1 MCGIVGVLSM
11 GTNKDDLKT
20 EIMRFLFTELLQV
33 TEERG
38 KDATGMSAL
47 FSDGM
52 SYLQKGPVTATEFIG
67 NLGDDEASYNM
78 FMKNCTEYTK
88 DNDILL
94 KLFIGHCRKSSV
106 GGAFDNVNNHPIKVN
121 EIIGVHNGT
130 LENHNKIFKNL
141 GCKRDG
147 VVDSEAIMRLLDYH
161 TGYCTEPFTIEGLE
175 ETARRLEGA
184 YSVIAYNA
192 NNPYQLCMMRKERPF
207 ELALLKDLGILLISS
222 DKAFFLKAL
231 YQYNKMAYLFRNIY
245 KPIKVT
251 EVESYTFP
259 LDNVG
264 IVDLTKEI
272 TLDTTIEDLII
283 KKDVFKTTKLWKM
296 PAKKTVYYGTGYNN
310 RADTGK
316 KNDTKSTASA
326 TNTTSTTTGA
336 AASSAEVFKG
346 KVFSKKLNAYVDE
359 TSLEAAK
366 EEGAKVIEVSSGK
379 VQNVDKD
386 TLIDFVEVKHQQIQA
401 TIKPVP
407 IVFKE
412 VKTVDST
419 FAEALKAS
427 TEQENY
433 RARYSS
439 GKEVI
444 EAFDIKSIDTLDAIP
459 AFALIN
465 KAKETIYKEAFVDGA
480 MWFKLN
486 HASQETVVQDNP
498 TKAVRIAKQ
507 VVEIFGA
514 VIEQLAAGKTED
526 FAAKIFAELQ
536 KRKNTEL
543 TLDNIRQVFSR
554 GNTMSCKALVA
565 LEDVI

>member
-1 MCGIVGVLSM
+1 MCGIIGVLSM
-11 GTNKDDLKT
+11 GSKKDDLKT

-88 DNDILL
+88 DNDTFL

-121 EIIGVHNGT
+121 EIVGVHNGT
-130 LENHNKIFKNL
+130 LENHNKIFTNL

-207 ELALLKDLGILLISS
+207 ELALLKELGILLISS

-231 YQYNKMAYLFRNIY
+231 YQYNKMAYLFRDTY

-251 EVESYTFP
+251 DVEAYTLP

-264 IVDLTKEI
+264 IIDLTKEI
-272 TLDTTIEDLII
+272 TLDTTIDDLIT
-283 KKDVFKTTKLWKM
+283 KKDVFKATKIWKM
-296 PAKKTVYYGTGYNN
+296 PAKKHVYYNAGYNN

-316 KNDTKSTASA
+316 KNDTKSTTNA
-326 TNTTSTTTGA
+326 TTTTTTTTGA
-336 AASSAEVFKG
+336 AAKSADVFKG

-359 TSLEAAK
+359 TSVEAAK
-366 EEGAKVIEVSSGK
+366 TEGAKVIEVASGK
-379 VQNVDKD
+379 VQNIGKEN
-386 TLIDFVEVKHQQIQA
+386 LIDFTEVKQQELKANIQ
-401 TIKPVP
+401 P
-407 IVFKE
+407 IPIIFNE
-412 VKTVDST
+412 VKTVDSS

-433 RARYSS
+433 RTRYSS
-439 GKEVI
+439 GKEVT
-444 EAFDIKSIDTLDAIP
+444 EAFDIKNIDTLDSIP

-465 KAKETIYKEAFVDGA
+465 KAKEVIYKEAFVDGA
-480 MWFKLN
+480 MWFKEN
-486 HASQETVVQDNP
+486 HTKEETVTQEDS

-507 VVEIFGA
+507 VVEIFGT
-514 VIEQLAAGKTED
+514 VIEQLSNGKTED
-526 FAAKIFAELQ
+526 FAAKIFTELQ

-554 GNTMSCKALVA
+554 GNRMSCKALVA

>member
-11 GTNKDDLKT
+11 GTKKDDLKT

-67 NLGDDEASYNM
+67 NLGDDETSYNM
-78 FMKNCTEYTK
+78 FMKNCTEYIK

-94 KLFIGHCRKSSV
+94 RLFIGHCRKSSV

-130 LENHNKIFKNL
+130 LENHNKIFTNL

-161 TGYCTEPFTIEGLE
+161 TGHCTEPFTIEGLE

-231 YQYNKMAYLFRNIY
+231 YQYNKMAYLFRDTY

-272 TLDTTIEDLII
+272 TLDTTIEELII
-283 KKDVFKTTKLWKM
+283 KKDIFKTTKLWKM
-296 PAKKTVYYGTGYNN
+296 PAKKTVYYGGYNN
-310 RADTGK
+310 RVDTGK
-316 KNDTKSTASA
+316 KNDTKSTTNA

-336 AASSAEVFKG
+336 AANSAEVFKG

-366 EEGAKVIEVSSGK
+366 TEGAKVIEVASGK
-379 VQNVDKD
+379 VQNVGKD
-386 TLIDFVEVKHQQIQA
+386 NLVDFTEVKHQEIKA
-401 TIKPVP
+401 TVQPVP
-407 IVFKE
+407 IIFKE

-444 EAFDIKSIDTLDAIP
+444 EAFDIKSIDTLDSIP

-480 MWFKLN
+480 MWFKQN
-486 HASQETVVQDNP
+486 HTGQEVVAQDNP

-507 VVEIFGA
+507 VVEIFGV

-526 FAAKIFAELQ
+526 FASKIFAELQ

-543 TLDNIRQVFSR
+543 TLDNIRQVFSK